1 MPLSRPAQREHIH
14 SREIRCRGYR
24 RTDGL
29 WDIEGV
35 LEDTKTYS
43 FANHDRG
50 GIVSGEPI
58 HRMHVRLTVDD
69 ALVVQAAEAFTE
81 AAPFSLCGDIAPA
94 FAGLVGLRV
103 GPGWRKAVLARMAG
117 VHGCTHLTDLL
128 IGPLTQTVMQTVGP
142 ARSRR
147 QTAARAGAK
156 PPVIDTCHALAAT
169 GPVVAREWPEFYTG
183 TRPAEEKDGG

>member
-1 MPLSRPAQREHIH
+1 MPLSRPAPREHIH
-14 SREIRCRGYR
+14 SREIRCRGFR
-24 RTDGL
+24 RADGM
-29 WDIEGV
+29 WDVEGV

-43 FANHDRG
+43 FANHDRD

-103 GPGWRKAVLARMAG
+103 GPVGLHTTVW
-117 VHGCTHLTDLL
+117 THLTGDETE
-128 IGPLTQTVMQTVGP
+128 GGFTVGLGYSLRDFKSP
-142 ARSRR
+142 GDVAKERAEEELRSR
-147 QTAARAGAK
+147 GL
-156 PPVIDTCHALAAT
+156 PLP
-169 GPVVAREWPEFYTG
+169 
-183 TRPAEEKDGG
+183 